1 MNIEDLNKTQL
12 LLLTVLVNFVAAI
25 ATSVLTVSMLAEAP
39 TTVTQTVNRIV
50 ENTIETVTTQVPV
63 GTPIENAPSTEELL
77 TSAVAATNARAVTF
91 HKNATSEALIAGVY
105 LPASRAAVTLSGAR
119 LPREIVVK
127 FADGSTLEASLSK
140 TGTLFAVYGF
150 SDTASLPSAPAAS
163 PRQSTD
169 LKQGQTVITLQSN
182 GAVATGIVAKTEGSV
197 IETSLQTASAGAGA
211 VNLSGELIGINSYIA
226 GTLYPVDELLVL
238 LSETQ

>member
-1 MNIEDLNKTQL
+1 MNIEELNKTQL

-63 GTPIENAPSTEELL
+63 GTPIESAPSTEELL

-91 HKNATSEALIAGVY
+91 HKNANSEALISGVY
-105 LPASRAAVTLSGAR
+105 LPASRAAVTLSAAR
-119 LPREIVVK
+119 LPREVVVK
-127 FADGSTLEASLSK
+127 FSNGASFEASLSK
-140 TGTLFAVYGF
+140 TGTTYTVYGF
-150 SDTASLPSAPAAS
+150 SDVASLPSAPAAS
-163 PRQSTD
+163 PRASTD
-169 LKQGQTVITLQSN
+169 LKQGQTVITLQAN
-182 GAVATGIVAKTEGSV
+182 GAVATGIVAKTDASV

-226 GTLYPVDELLVL
+226 GTLYTVDELIAL
-238 LSETQ
+238 LSEN

>member
-25 ATSVLTVSMLAEAP
+25 ATSVLTVSMLSEAP

-63 GTPIENAPSTEELL
+63 GTPIQNAPSTEELL

-91 HKNATSEALIAGVY
+91 HKNANSEALVAGVY
-105 LPASRAAVTLSGAR
+105 LPASRAAVTLASAR
-119 LPREIVVK
+119 LPKEVTVR
-127 FADGSTLEASLSK
+127 FSDGTMLEASLSK
-140 TGTLFAVYGF
+140 SSNTFSIFGF
-150 SDTASLPSAPAAS
+150 SDVATLPSAPPAS
-163 PRQSTD
+163 PRVSTE
-169 LKQGQTVITLQSN
+169 LKQGQTVISLASN
-182 GAVATGIVAKTEGSV
+182 GAVVTGIIAKTDAAT
-197 IETSLQTASAGAGA
+197 IETSLQTTYLGTGA
-211 VNLSGELIGINSYIA
+211 VNLSGELIGINSYTP